1 MSTYATS
8 TWGCLSVSEALLR
21 VNNLSAGYS
30 GSLVLRD
37 VAFELAPGEMVA
49 LVGRNGVGKT
59 TFVRTL
65 VGILQPQRGE
75 IRHDGH
81 EVSRWPIHRR
91 ARVGLRFVAE
101 DRGLFP
107 NLTVRENLDVAAMY
121 SRDGGDSAS
130 VARALER
137 FPKLAERSHQ
147 EAGSLSGGEQRML
160 ALARALV
167 SGPRVLIVDEFS
179 EGLQPSITQELA
191 AALVQANNDGL
202 AIVLVEQNVR
212 LALRLA
218 ERAYIMEKG
227 RMVYEGPARV
237 LQEDEALLSKY
248 LVV

>member
-1 MSTYATS
+1 MSK
-8 TWGCLSVSEALLR
+8 ALLR
-21 VNNLSAGYS
+21 VKDLSAGYG
-30 GSLVLRD
+30 GSSVLQD

-65 VGILQPQRGE
+65 VGILHPQSGE
-75 IRHDGH
+75 IHYDER

-91 ARVGLRFVAE
+91 ARAGLRFVAE

-121 SRDGGDSAS
+121 SRDGDGSAG
-130 VARALER
+130 VEQALER
-137 FPKLAERSHQ
+137 FPKLAERSRQ

-167 SGPRVLIVDEFS
+167 SSPRVLIVDEFS

-218 ERAYIMEKG
+218 ARAYIMEKG
-227 RMVYEGPARV
+227 RMVHEGPARA
-237 LQEDEALLSKY
+237 LQNDEAILSKY

>member
-1 MSTYATS
+1 MYATS
-8 TWGCLSVSEALLR
+8 TWECRSVSEALLQ
-21 VNNLSAGYS
+21 VKNLSAGYG
-30 GSLVLRD
+30 GSSVLQD
-37 VAFELAPGEMVA
+37 VAFELASGEMVA

-65 VGILQPQRGE
+65 VGVLQPQSGE
-75 IRHDGH
+75 IRYDGR
-81 EVSRWPIHRR
+81 EVSRWPIHQR
-91 ARVGLRFVAE
+91 ARAGLRFVAE

-121 SRDGGDSAS
+121 SRDSRNTAA
-130 VARALER
+130 VEQALDR
-137 FPKLAERSHQ
+137 FPKLTQRSYQ

-167 SGPRVLIVDEFS
+167 SGPRVLVVDEFS

-191 AALVQANNDGL
+191 AALVQANSDGL

-227 RMVYEGPARV
+227 RMVHEGPARA
-237 LQEDEALLSKY
+237 LQEDEAILSKY

>member
-1 MSTYATS
+1 M
-8 TWGCLSVSEALLR
+8 SEALLR
-21 VNNLSAGYS
+21 VKDLSAGYG
-30 GSLVLRD
+30 GSSVLQD

-65 VGILQPQRGE
+65 VGILQSQSGE
-75 IRHDGH
+75 IRYDGH
-81 EVSRWPIHRR
+81 EISRWPIHRR
-91 ARVGLRFVAE
+91 ARAGLRFVAE

-121 SRDGGDSAS
+121 SRGSDGSAG
-130 VARALER
+130 VERALER
-137 FPKLAERSHQ
+137 FSKLAERSTQ

-167 SGPRVLIVDEFS
+167 SSPRVLIVDEFS

-191 AALVQANNDGL
+191 AALIQANNDGL

-212 LALRLA
+212 LALKLA
-218 ERAYIMEKG
+218 GRAYIMEKG
-227 RMVYEGPARV
+227 RMVHEGPARA
-237 LQEDEALLSKY
+237 LQEDETILSKY